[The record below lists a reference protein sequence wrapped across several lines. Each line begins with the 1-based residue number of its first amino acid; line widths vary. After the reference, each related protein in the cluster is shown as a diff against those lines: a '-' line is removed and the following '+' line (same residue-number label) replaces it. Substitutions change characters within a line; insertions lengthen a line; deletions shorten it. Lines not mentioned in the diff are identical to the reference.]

1 MFSPVQVVKK
11 RLAPYGWY
19 SSSSTSYEVG
29 KPFPAVGIPEQGSKD
44 SRGADTGR
52 WGPGGTAGFLLRE
65 GSGDAE
71 HGSSSS
77 CSMHLKVVQH
87 HPLLNHSPPLTSQQL

>member
-1 MFSPVQVVKK
+1 MT
-11 RLAPYGWY
+11 A
-19 SSSSTSYEVG
+19 
-29 KPFPAVGIPEQGSKD
+29 
-44 SRGADTGR
+44 GADTGR